1 VTTAD
6 RLLFTILSSSRSILS
21 SMGIRGRSLL
31 PLAVTSLAVASCSAA
46 APSGSGLAHASA
58 SGSPPA
64 SASPRSPS
72 PRSASPAGSARPGT
86 VVPGR
91 ALPAP
96 AGLVPFGPVAAGQG
110 AWRPAGRAVAENGQS
125 VRAVYETTLIPPG
138 GTQSAGIA
146 WLDTGLLAAR
156 LYSGSVSPGGGP
168 YRYTA
173 PIQPAQAAT
182 LVAAFNGGFKMNQ
195 ARGGYYTE
203 GRMIDPL
210 RAGAASLV
218 IYADGSVTIGA
229 WGRDVTMTPQVV
241 SVRQNLLPLVAGGRP
256 TPRAASARWQAWGST
271 CGAASCG
278 PTVPGIE
285 HQWRSGLGITADG
298 ALVYVAGPALDPLQ
312 LAQLLVRAGAVRG
325 MQLDINPDWPVFVTY
340 DPPAGGQAAAAN
352 GRKLLSGTAQGPW
365 TFFESSWARD
375 FITMSAR

>member
-1 VTTAD
+1 
-6 RLLFTILSSSRSILS
+6 
-21 SMGIRGRSLL
+21 MGIRGRSLL
-31 PLAVTSLAVASCSAA
+31 PLVVTSLTVASCSAA
-46 APSGSGLAHASA
+46 APSGSGSAHASA
-58 SGSPPA
+58 PVSPAA

-72 PRSASPAGSARPGT
+72 PRSASPRSASPRSASPRSASPAGSAQPGT

-110 AWRPAGRAVAENGQS
+110 AWRPAGRPVAENGQS
-125 VRAVYETTLIPPG
+125 VRAVYETTLSPPG

-173 PIQPAQAAT
+173 PIRPAQAAT

-203 GRMIDPL
+203 GRVIDPL

-218 IYADGSVTIGA
+218 IYADGSVGIGA

-241 SVRQNLLPLVAGGRP
+241 SVRQNLLPLVADGRP

-340 DPPAGGQAAAAN
+340 DPPAGGRAAAAN